1 MKRDT
6 EPNRLRLY
14 ETLFNNWFNLE
25 EIVSIEKYISMYRYI
40 LFRRMEFFLVPTIAK
55 LIFDAKQNKIS
66 NAYKYYF
73 NDTKIILNKLYEIG
87 ILNRVRSNLVN
98 FTTLTK
104 NTIEKSI
111 EALLLSKIISC
122 KNDIKSIEV
131 EFSDLH
137 SLDFTSILV
146 IIKENRKFFIKSSLT
161 DPSKVFYDV
170 CKILDIHTKKKNIYW
185 QSDLLNVAD
194 YIEYDPDVKDI
205 EFFYKRV
212 AELMAVSATLN
223 LTDIHLENLLA
234 SDGLPVILDFETL
247 FTFKE
252 TYSGIIDTTITD
264 VEATLFIEPVQELIN
279 NNTFDNKRR
288 SIISGLQGGEV
299 RNKSF
304 LYPFVINDGSDEFR
318 VSYRKLNHYQSHNRI
333 SSNKTI
339 IQPHLYSKVII
350 NSFIETMLRICKN
363 KQKLLDILNE
373 SYLSNFKYRHILRPT
388 SFYSFISVRSWQP
401 KEYINWDTYWNKVEL
416 TLDNQQVNCFSKN
429 AKKQII
435 QYEIQTIQKGLV
447 PLFYRDINTCNLYTA
462 DLKTIKNA
470 FRKPLIE
477 CIKNKISQISDEYI
491 HQNVLSI
498 EESLN
503 LSGSI
508 NQEEKNIGWIP

>member
-40 LFRRMEFFLVPTIAK
+40 LFRRMEFFLVPTIAE
-55 LIFDAKQNKIS
+55 LIFNAKQNKIS

-146 IIKENRKFFIKSSLT
+146 TIKKNRKFFIKSSLT

-170 CKILDIHTKKKNIYW
+170 CKILNIHTKKKSVYW

-194 YIEYDPDVKDI
+194 YIEYDPDV
-205 EFFYKRV
+205 
-212 AELMAVSATLN
+212 LMAVSAILN
-223 LTDIHLENLLA
+223 LTDIHLENLLV

-252 TYSGIIDTTITD
+252 TSSGLIDNTITD

-318 VSYRKLNHYQSHNRI
+318 VSYRKLSHYQSHNRI

-339 IQPHLYSKVII
+339 IQPHLYSKTII

-416 TLDNQQVNCFSKN
+416 MLDNQQVNCFSKN

-435 QYEIQTIQKGLV
+435 QYEIQTIQNGLV

>member
-40 LFRRMEFFLVPTIAK
+40 LFRRMKFFLVPTIAK

-66 NAYKYYF
+66 NVYKYYF

-98 FTTLTK
+98 FTTLIK

-185 QSDLLNVAD
+185 QSDLLNV
-194 YIEYDPDVKDI
+194 VKDI

-318 VSYRKLNHYQSHNRI
+318 VSYRKLSHYQSHNRI

-508 NQEEKNIGWIP
+508 NQEEKNIGWVP

>member
-1 MKRDT
+1 
-6 EPNRLRLY
+6 
-14 ETLFNNWFNLE
+14 
-25 EIVSIEKYISMYRYI
+25 
-40 LFRRMEFFLVPTIAK
+40 
-55 LIFDAKQNKIS
+55 
-66 NAYKYYF
+66 
-73 NDTKIILNKLYEIG
+73 
-87 ILNRVRSNLVN
+87 
-98 FTTLTK
+98 
-104 NTIEKSI
+104 
-111 EALLLSKIISC
+111 
-122 KNDIKSIEV
+122 
-131 EFSDLH
+131 
-137 SLDFTSILV
+137 
-146 IIKENRKFFIKSSLT
+146 
-161 DPSKVFYDV
+161 
-170 CKILDIHTKKKNIYW
+170 
-185 QSDLLNVAD
+185 
-194 YIEYDPDVKDI
+194 
-205 EFFYKRV
+205 
-212 AELMAVSATLN
+212 MAVSAILN
-223 LTDIHLENLLA
+223 LTDIHLENLLV

-252 TYSGIIDTTITD
+252 TSSGLIDNTITD

-279 NNTFDNKRR
+279 NNTLDNKRR

-318 VSYRKLNHYQSHNRI
+318 VSYRKLSHYQSHNRI

-350 NSFIETMLRICKN
+350 NSFIETMIRICKN

-435 QYEIQTIQKGLV
+435 QYEIHTIQKGLV

-462 DLKTIKNA
+462 DLKTIKNT